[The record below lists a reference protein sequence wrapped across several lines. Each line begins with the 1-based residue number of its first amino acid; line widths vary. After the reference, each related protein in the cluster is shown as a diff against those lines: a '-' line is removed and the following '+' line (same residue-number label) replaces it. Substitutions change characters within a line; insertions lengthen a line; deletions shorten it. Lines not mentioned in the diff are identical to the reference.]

1 MKQFVLVVHYGTG
14 SMCMITDTPDIL
26 QAIEQFKNNYM
37 KPIYCSCVFIV
48 KLCERKLHFTEL
60 GRRKRYFELSVVY
73 K

>member
-37 KPIYCSCVFIV
+37 KPIYGDNKGSMQPDI
-48 KLCERKLHFTEL
+48 
-60 GRRKRYFELSVVY
+60 LSAEILPLVY
-73 K
+73 TKS